1 MLTIEGLSSAYGRV
15 NVLHEVS
22 LKVEAGEIVSLI
34 GSNGAGKTTLLRAI
48 SGIQP
53 ITSGSIILD
62 GRPITTM
69 PAIERVALG
78 ISQVPEGRQVFSQL
92 SVEDNLRLGAYLRKG
107 NEVLQDM
114 DLAYSLFPVLAEKR
128 KIEAGLLSGGQQ
140 QMLAVARAMMARPR
154 LILFDEPSLGL
165 APLLI
170 EQIFA
175 SIVTLR
181 SGGATVLLV
190 DQNANAALAISDR
203 AYVLELGKISL
214 AGASQQLLR
223 DPRILDLYLGV
234 EPDADPV
241 MNER

>member
-15 NVLHEVS
+15 SVLHNIS

-34 GSNGAGKTTLLRAI
+34 GSNGAGKTTLLKAI

-53 ITSGSIILD
+53 ITSGEIIFD
-62 GRPITTM
+62 GLPITSMSATQ
-69 PAIERVALG
+69 RVALG

-92 SVEDNLRLGAYLRKG
+92 SVEDNLRLGAYLRRGK
-107 NEVLQDM
+107 EVLQDM
-114 DLAYSLFPVLAEKR
+114 DLSYSLFPILAEKR
-128 KIEAGLLSGGQQ
+128 NVAAGLLSGGQQ
-140 QMLAVARAMMARPR
+140 QMLAVARAIMARPG

-165 APLLI
+165 APLII

-181 SGGATVLLV
+181 AGGATVLLV

-203 AYVLELGKISL
+203 AYVLEVGNISL
-214 AGASQQLLR
+214 SGTSQQLLR
-223 DPRILDLYLGV
+223 DPRILDLYLGSET
-234 EPDADPV
+234 EPEPFIS
-241 MNER
+241 ER